1 MKKGG
6 LTHHENKNAKKMDG
20 LAACCHDDRRMQ
32 PFGNIQF
39 SKRFERYD
47 QNYGAAFIAGKP
59 E

>member
-1 MKKGG
+1 
-6 LTHHENKNAKKMDG
+6 MDG

-32 PFGNIQF
+32 PLGNIQF